1 MQVTDDS
8 DGFNGEDTFWMDQS
22 CEACDP
28 RCEGCTGPGGHQ
40 CKACAGLWKYGG
52 LSIIENVFKTEDVF
66 SERWLFKTVGMA
78 LEWHQKVTGSNCD
91 PLGSMPELNIE
102 NLVLKIDFEA
112 EMLTGSSIKDALL
125 VLDDPG
131 NS

>member
-1 MQVTDDS
+1 M
-8 DGFNGEDTFWMDQS
+8 EQS

-66 SERWLFKTVGMA
+66 SDRWLFKTVGMA
-78 LEWHQKVTGSNCD
+78 LEWHQKVSGSNCD

-125 VLDDPG
+125 ALDDPY
-131 NS
+131 NT